1 MKDFLYDIFY
11 MYYLKTHSPLP
22 RINGSRLDKL
32 KTFFLPERS
41 ASTHSHKIETTTV
54 TLHNQL
60 ITEY

>member
-1 MKDFLYDIFY
+1 

-22 RINGSRLDKL
+22 RIKESRLDKL

-41 ASTHSHKIETTTV
+41 TSTHSHKNETTTV
-54 TLHNQL
+54 TFNNQL

>member
-1 MKDFLYDIFY
+1 

-22 RINGSRLDKL
+22 RIHGSRLDKL

-41 ASTHSHKIETTTV
+41 VSTHSHKIETTTV
-54 TLHNQL
+54 TLNNQL

>member
-1 MKDFLYDIFY
+1 